1 MELKIEVNG
10 CARPGANTPARALGD
25 HKLCH
30 IVVPAGVPSLFV

>member
-1 MELKIEVNG
+1 MDLKIEVNG

-30 IVVPAGVPSLFV
+30 IGRAITFRLNA